1 MKRIVGISLM
11 LLAFLLCPAW
21 VRLVPESDPELGAIF
36 LVGIIYVGAVGVI
49 LYVNSSDPRL

>member
-1 MKRIVGISLM
+1 M